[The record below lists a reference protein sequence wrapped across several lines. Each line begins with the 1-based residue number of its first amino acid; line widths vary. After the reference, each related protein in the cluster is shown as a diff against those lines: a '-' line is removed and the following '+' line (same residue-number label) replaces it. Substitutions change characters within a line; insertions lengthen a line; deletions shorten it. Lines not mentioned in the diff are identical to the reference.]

1 MHYIHYMHYIY
12 LYALYLLLNYIT
24 RRKLFNQ
31 LINIEHSIL
40 SYNNYIRL
48 LLIENINKMINK
60 EISFVIN
67 IK

>member
-40 SYNNYIRL
+40 SYNNYIIRL
-48 LLIENINKMINK
+48 LLIKLIKKCMLTSKMYMKI
-60 EISFVIN
+60 
-67 IK
+67 

>member
-40 SYNNYIRL
+40 SYNNYIIRL
-48 LLIENINKMINK
+48 LLIK
-60 EISFVIN
+60 
-67 IK
+67 